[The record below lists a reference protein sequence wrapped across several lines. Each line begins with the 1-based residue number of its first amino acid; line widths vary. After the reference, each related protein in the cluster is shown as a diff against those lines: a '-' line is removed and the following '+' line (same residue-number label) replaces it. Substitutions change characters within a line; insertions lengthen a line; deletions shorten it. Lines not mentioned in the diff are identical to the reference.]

1 MTNLERLSPISI
13 AYNEKKIIFEEN
25 EFEDNIGLIGG
36 AINIES
42 PNMRNVTAQSYL
54 TDDQLAMTEDEE
66 LRPYTF
72 IHNNKF
78 NRNMAYLSGGSISI
92 RNTRMGDDDNRMK
105 DLCGIVRISTNEFD
119 SNMGATSSTTG
130 GAVSIACD
138 SMKH

>member
-1 MTNLERLSPISI
+1 
-13 AYNEKKIIFEEN
+13 
-25 EFEDNIGLIGG
+25 
-36 AINIES
+36 
-42 PNMRNVTAQSYL
+42 
-54 TDDQLAMTEDEE
+54 MTEDEE

-92 RNTRMGDDDNRMK
+92 RNTRMGDDDNRIK